1 MGCGVSS
8 EGKLFIACG
17 EGQVD
22 AVRLL
27 LDNGA
32 EVDRANKNGSTP
44 LHSACFKGHVDA
56 AWLLLDKGA
65 EVDRANENGLT
76 PLMLACY
83 KGHVELARLVLDKGA
98 EVDRA
103 AENGATPLGIAQK
116 KGHSSIVAL
125 LEKSLP
131 LPLAPPRLG
140 QRQQSE
146 DKCSICLGPYKERA
160 WTNCNHS
167 FCRECIT
174 KVCRTNPPTN
184 RAPCP
189 FCRQPVLLG
198 ELTRRGEAERRE
210 TERRI
215 APPPAPARAASD
227 TTSDLAIARA
237 LSRDTDAALAA
248 SLQAEEAA
256 AASLPRPPP

>member
-1 MGCGVSS
+1 MLVGCEHGR
-8 EGKLFIACG
+8 
-17 EGQVD
+17 VD

-27 LDNGA
+27 L
-32 EVDRANKNGSTP
+32 E
-44 LHSACFKGHVDA
+44 
-56 AWLLLDKGA
+56 KGA
-65 EVDRANENGLT
+65 EVDRAKE
-76 PLMLACY
+76 
-83 KGHVELARLVLDKGA
+83 D
-98 EVDRA
+98 
-103 AENGATPLGIAQK
+103 GATPLIIACHQGHVGAARLLLEK
-116 KGHSSIVAL
+116 GAVVDRATQYGTPLAIAKQQGHSAVVAL
-125 LEKSLP
+125 LKEFLP
-131 LPLAPPRLG
+131 LPLAPPRP

-146 DKCSICLGPYKERA
+146 AQCSICLEPYSDRV
-160 WTNCNHS
+160 WTKCNHS
-167 FCRECIT
+167 FCRKCIT
-174 KVCRTNPPTN
+174 QVCRTKPPTN

-198 ELTRRGEAERRE
+198 ELTSRLSVHEASMARRKRYRDAIAQRPEAVEREIAESRAQGESSE

-237 LSRDTDAALAA
+237 LSGDHDAALAA